1 MNTAHK
7 IDTTKQDNPDRHLQL
22 AYVPLSEN
30 GGVLVVQPEETAI
43 RLEHSVDGRVT
54 AHLVKK
60 GEIPTIMNKE
70 FAMTFISENKSID
83 GFSMPWIEPKKT
95 DAATPRYRLISPRE
109 QVLSPEY
116 QLYLANELERE
127 IIKRSARV
135 KGDMH
140 GLTELTGLL
149 PHEEE
154 QDEH

>member
-1 MNTAHK
+1 MSNINQT
-7 IDTTKQDNPDRHLQL
+7 ISPSPQLNL

-30 GGVLVVQPEETAI
+30 GGVLVLQPEETAI
-43 RLEHSVDGRVT
+43 RLEHETDGRVT
-54 AHLVKK
+54 MHLVKK
-60 GEIPTIMNKE
+60 GELPTLMNKE
-70 FAMTFISENKSID
+70 FAMTFIRDSKSQD
-83 GFSMPWIEPKKT
+83 GFSMPWIEPKAT
-95 DAATPRYRLISPRE
+95 DANTPRYRILSPRE
-109 QVLSPEY
+109 QLLSPEY

-154 QDEH
+154 QEVH

>member
-1 MNTAHK
+1 MSNINQT
-7 IDTTKQDNPDRHLQL
+7 ISPSPQLNL

-30 GGVLVVQPEETAI
+30 GGVLVLQPEKTGI
-43 RLEHSVDGRVT
+43 RLEHETDGRVT
-54 AHLVKK
+54 MHLVKK
-60 GEIPTIMNKE
+60 GELPTLMNKE
-70 FAMTFISENKSID
+70 FAMTFIRGSKSQD
-83 GFSMPWIEPKKT
+83 GFSMPYIEPKPKESERL
-95 DAATPRYRLISPRE
+95 RYRNLRPRE
-109 QVLSPEY
+109 DVLTPGY

-140 GLTELTGLL
+140 RLTELTGLL

>member
-1 MNTAHK
+1 MSNLNQN
-7 IDTTKQDNPDRHLQL
+7 INQDIKPSPQLKL

-30 GGVLVVQPEETAI
+30 GGVLVLQPEETAI
-43 RLEHSVDGRVT
+43 RLEHETDGRVT
-54 AHLVKK
+54 MHLVKK
-60 GEIPTIMNKE
+60 GELPTLMNKE
-70 FAMTFISENKSID
+70 FAMTFIRDSKSQD
-83 GFSMPWIEPKKT
+83 GFSMPYIEPKPKESEQ
-95 DAATPRYRLISPRE
+95 PRYRNLRSRE
-109 QVLSPEY
+109 DVLSPEY